1 MCVCVCGYFHFTELN
16 KEWFTFQG
24 PAFNLWLSDVAL
36 VPGDQIKVWKAEQQ
50 VLICRV
56 AAKDAQSLPHSLGG
70 PTVRQRRSSSFPVYQ
85 ASSKHS
91 HGQTPTIE
99 VLQNETELQA
109 LHTLAAAANY
119 AGQHGTPAIHAV
131 LSHAADIKALHAQG
145 IDTDHIGT
153 LKDRLRAAGIPPPP
167 SPLFKKARSD
177 ADLETSRPVSDGR
190 IHSSGGLSEP
200 FPGGNLNSSSS
211 NIPLPLPQLV
221 SPQRLHPSI
230 FAAPGNLMAVA
241 HPHFH
246 YALQQHQSMINQIKG
261 QTHQPAGTADN
272 GNQRLQ
278 NSSVQKEW
286 QPSQGATA
294 FAAILSVLGKHSWN
308 AEETGLILKF
318 RAKYVLLDGV
328 GREVAFLSIM
338 QFQNN
343 KNALIEM
350 LRGLLE
356 SAQPDPLNVTT
367 TVHSAN

>member
-1 MCVCVCGYFHFTELN
+1 MCGYFPFTESN
-16 KEWFTFQG
+16 KNWYTFQG
-24 PAFNLWLSDVAL
+24 PAFSAWLSDAAL

-50 VLICRV
+50 VIICRV

-70 PTVRQRRSSSFPVYQ
+70 TTVRQRRSSSFPVYQ
-85 ASSKHS
+85 ASNKHS

-99 VLQNETELQA
+99 ALQNDTELQA

-145 IDTDHIGT
+145 IDKDHIGT

-167 SPLFKKARSD
+167 SPLFKKIRSD
-177 ADLETSRPVSDGR
+177 AELETSRTVADGR
-190 IHSSGGLSEP
+190 IHRSGGGLSES
-200 FPGGNLNSSSS
+200 FPSGNLHSNASS
-211 NIPLPLPQLV
+211 IPLPQPQLV

-230 FAAPGNLMAVA
+230 FAAPGNAMAVT

-246 YALQQHQSMINQIKG
+246 YALQHHSMMNQIKG
-261 QTHQPAGTADN
+261 QHQPAGTTDN
-272 GNQRLQ
+272 GKQRLH
-278 NSSVQKEW
+278 NSSIQKEW

-356 SAQPDPLNVTT
+356 NTPPDPLNVATN
-367 TVHSAN
+367 VHSAN